1 MSWLLWFAKIFSPN
15 FFTLAR
21 ESNKVQLVTIAFSHY
36 SEFAAWALR
45 LGKVPVQE
53 HAYSPGQH
61 ALPVLNLRIGN
72 KDKKYLSKS
81 SRMKSAKE
89 AKDEDNS
96 INDLSNEE
104 QAKKEKR
111 DTSARATAVPVAV
124 QPNGNVLL
132 DSWDIATS
140 VKGLNTIDPKIKQIL
155 DEEIGPYSRQMV
167 YSKLLLPHNLPYFHK
182 LCQIG
187 HGWFFRLCWS
197 LFLGSQTAQLL
208 RKMIDPNNKE
218 LTDTC
223 REKLVAGVAKIEKAL
238 DERSGPYL
246 NGQKVGLADI
256 ALASLF
262 APLVSPPNYCEGKF
276 SVVFNEILEKSV
288 DMREETE
295 YWRKTKV
302 GQYVLEIYAKHRM

>member
-36 SEFAAWALR
+36 CEIAAWALHF
-45 LGKVPVQE
+45 GKVPVQE

-61 ALPVLNLRIGN
+61 VLPVLNLRIGS

-89 AKDEDNS
+89 AKSEEN
-96 INDLSNEE
+96 NKEDLSNEE
-104 QAKKEKR
+104 RAKKEKR

-167 YSKLLLPHNLPYFHK
+167 YSKLLLSHNLPYFHK

-187 HGWFFRLCWS
+187 HGWFFRLCWF
-197 LFLGSQTAQLL
+197 LFLGNQTIKLL
-208 RKMIDPNNKE
+208 KKMFDPYN
-218 LTDTC
+218 TDNC
-223 REKLVAGVAKIEKAL
+223 REKLLAGVAKIEKIL

-246 NGQKVGLADI
+246 NGQQVGLADI

-262 APLVSPPNYCEGKF
+262 APLVSPPNYYEGKF
-276 SVVFNEILEKSV
+276 SVVFNELLEKS
-288 DMREETE
+288 DDIREETE